1 MAERQVSTRP
11 VIEWASASSPL
22 PGQPRSG
29 DEYAVITTPDGAL
42 VAAVDGLGHGDEAA
56 AAAQR
61 AVALLLSAP
70 AESLIFL
77 IRRCHVAL
85 VGTRGVVATLAQFSI
100 RDDTVTWLAVGNV
113 HGVLLR
119 ADPAARL
126 GRETIVPRAGVVGYN
141 LPPLAAAVH
150 TIARGDTVVL
160 ATDGVRPDFIDD
172 QRGLSGEPQAIAD
185 GILAKYGQPTD
196 DALVVVARYLGHG

>member
-1 MAERQVSTRP
+1 MDIQP

-22 PGQPRSG
+22 PGELQSG

-42 VAAVDGLGHGDEAA
+42 VGAVDGLGHGDEAA

-61 AVALLLSAP
+61 AVATLLSAP
-70 AESLIFL
+70 AESLMHL
-77 IRRCHVAL
+77 VRRCHVAL
-85 VGTRGVVATLAQFSI
+85 VGTRGVVATLAQFSM

-119 ADPAARL
+119 ADPSARL
-126 GRETIVPRAGVVGYN
+126 GRETVIPRAGVVGYN
-141 LPPLAAAVH
+141 LPPLIAAVH
-150 TIARGDTVVL
+150 SIAAGDTLVL
-160 ATDGVRPDFIDD
+160 ATDGIRPDFVED
-172 QRGLSGEPQAIAD
+172 QRALSGEPQAVAD
-185 GILAKYGQPTD
+185 RILARYGLATD